1 MKACNRDTI
10 FRHLQRDFIQSVFS
24 CFYVAFNLLIVF
36 ICFCWYFI
44 FEAFIINLCQTKLT
58 AKRSRSRHC
67 VCVCVFGL
75 KMKGLKTWLFSADLM
90 ENQRNSCTFT
100 AAMNLLILEHG
111 SLDSVSFQI
120 FLFLS
125 SRNHTFVFQ
134 MRQDLTNTWRKG
146 ERKWNTNTRQPQST
160 DWNCSLIFKRKAF
173 FAGRWGVNK
182 TATVNLTGF
191 DLISDI
197 CFTCTDA
204 NDAMLTI

>member
-24 CFYVAFNLLIVF
+24 SFYVAFNLLIVF

-44 FEAFIINLCQTKLT
+44 FEGIHNKSVPNQA
-58 AKRSRSRHC
+58 HC
-67 VCVCVFGL
+67 EKITFSPLCVCVFGL

-120 FLFLS
+120 FFFYRQEITLLS
-125 SRNHTFVFQ
+125 FKCAKISQIH
-134 MRQDLTNTWRKG
+134 G
-146 ERKWNTNTRQPQST
+146 ERERENGTQILGNLNQR
-160 DWNCSLIFKRKAF
+160 IE
-173 FAGRWGVNK
+173 
-182 TATVNLTGF
+182 TA
-191 DLISDI
+191 
-197 CFTCTDA
+197 A
-204 NDAMLTI
+204 